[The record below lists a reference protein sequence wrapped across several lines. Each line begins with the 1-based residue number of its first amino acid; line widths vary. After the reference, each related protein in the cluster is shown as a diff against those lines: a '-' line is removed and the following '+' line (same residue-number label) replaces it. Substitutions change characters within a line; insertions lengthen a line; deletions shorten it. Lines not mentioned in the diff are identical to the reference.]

1 MYVYFYFYFLFFI
14 LFYYLL
20 TIILRALPDSNR
32 RLYFKVLV
40 FKTSAINQTR
50 PSTLIACYIACK
62 PICFNFNTIFSRLP
76 SVTFRLPSVTFGYP
90 SVTFGYLRLPSVT
103 FGYPS
108 VTFLF
113 LYFYVTLIYLFYL
126 WLFYFILYTFI
137 IISPWLINK
146 LSILITPGEKN

>member
-76 SVTFRLPSVTFGYP
+76 SVTF
-90 SVTFGYLRLPSVT
+90 GYLRLPSVT